1 MSLEVLSCL
10 LACSNWSS
18 SESCAFRF
26 QEQQQQQRQ
35 IETTVAVVP
44 KMVASCLSLTYS
56 FFPNFLTHQAQTAA
70 AADAALKG
78 NHRSVVAVVVVG
90 SVLTWNLLPY
100 CC

>member
-1 MSLEVLSCL
+1 MSLEILSCL
-10 LACSNWSS
+10 LASSNWSS
-18 SESCAFRF
+18 SESCALRF
-26 QEQQQQQRQ
+26 QEQQQQRQ

-56 FFPNFLTHQAQTAA
+56 FFPNFLTLQAQTAA

-78 NHRSVVAVVVVG
+78 NHRSVVVVVVVG
-90 SVLTWNLLPY
+90 SVLTWNSLPY